1 MRRRDGTEAKMDDL
15 AAKPIY
21 SIMTPVKMLVAIGCV
36 FFVACATPQTPTH
49 VGVMP
54 VLGPGSLTIYNPP
67 GFSAGFS
74 EGFSRWSLVDS
85 DIESSHSA
93 ADGLILAG
101 VLLSVVTGLVGGL
114 VGGVV
119 EELDTSRP
127 SRGQLA
133 EAQSAA
139 RASGARVDLAKI
151 LHDEIVKELRRVAA
165 GFPDVPYRFVERVES
180 IDDDFESVFDG
191 RDARVGLLEVKI
203 EQIVISSYWARQP
216 LAPIT
221 LTASVRLRSLHSGKV
236 ITREL
241 LTGGTNRYSADW
253 RALEWGYTDRFS
265 QSIENALVASAK
277 SLAIVIV
284 QSFWGRPPS

>member
-1 MRRRDGTEAKMDDL
+1 MAAKMDDL

-21 SIMTPVKMLVAIGCV
+21 SSIMTPVKMLVAIGCV
-36 FFVACATPQTPTH
+36 FSVACATPPTPTH

-101 VLLSVVTGLVGGL
+101 VMLSVVTGLVGGL

-119 EELDTSRP
+119 EELDKPRP
-127 SRGQLA
+127 SKGQLA

-139 RASGARVDLAKI
+139 RASGARVDLAEI
-151 LHDEIVKELRRVAA
+151 LRDEIVKELRRVAA

-180 IDDDFESVFDG
+180 IDDDLESVFDG
-191 RDARVGLLEVKI
+191 RDARVGVLEVKI
-203 EQIVISSYWARQP
+203 EQIVISPYWARQP
-216 LAPIT
+216 GAPIT
-221 LTASVRLRSLHSGKV
+221 MTASVKLRSLYSGKV
-236 ITREL
+236 ITRDS

-253 RALEWGYTDRFS
+253 RAREWGDTDRFS
-265 QSIENALVASAK
+265 QSIENALIASAK

-284 QSFWGRPPS
+284 QSFWGQPTS